1 MKFRAKNF
9 HPTSCGTKI
18 YPYICIRNTTDK
30 TMIKI
35 PDSYFKS
42 GAMSCYI
49 LLIPLYAF
57 FFLIGAKPFNIDTF
71 MQVTQGQLA
80 FRAAIMASIEL
91 VVVLFSRLS
100 MLLVRSKHQINYTGF
115 VIWEL
120 MEALVI
126 TMFCALFVWLMDK
139 RTMTYVDLL
148 PKLFLITCSILV
160 FPYVIVALISEIQDK
175 NNRLA
180 KDQITIEKYA
190 SGQIGREESTLPFY
204 DEKKSLKLAIT
215 ANTLLY
221 IEAADNYVNICYM
234 NMDKMVRY
242 PLRNSMRAIEQICE
256 ANNIVRCHR
265 SYYVNLRK
273 VSAIQKGPDGLFAE
287 LEYAGAPH
295 IPVST
300 TYSESVT
307 GRFSTLK

>member
-1 MKFRAKNF
+1 M
-9 HPTSCGTKI
+9 H
-18 YPYICIRNTTDK
+18 
-30 TMIKI
+30 KI
-35 PDSYFKS
+35 PDSYFK
-42 GAMSCYI
+42 GNIMAIYI
-49 LLIPLYAF
+49 LLIPMYAF
-57 FFLIGAKPFNIDTF
+57 FFLIGAKPFHMDTF
-71 MQVTQGQLA
+71 MQITQGQLA

-91 VVVLFSRLS
+91 VVVLISRLI
-100 MLLVRSKHQINYTGF
+100 MLLVRSKRQLNYTSF

-120 MEALVI
+120 MEGVAI

-139 RTMTYVDLL
+139 RAMLYVDLL
-148 PKLFLITCSILV
+148 PKMFLIVCSILV
-160 FPYVIVALISEIQDK
+160 FPYVIAALLSEIKDK
-175 NNRLA
+175 DNRIA
-180 KDQITIEKYA
+180 KNMVTIEKYA
-190 SGQIGREESTLPFY
+190 SGQIGREDSTLPFL
-204 DEKKSLKLAIT
+204 DEKKALKLAIT
-215 ANTLLY
+215 ANSVLY
-221 IEAADNYVNICYM
+221 VEAADNYVNICYL

-287 LEYAGAPH
+287 LDYAGAPH

-307 GRFSTLK
+307 GKFSTLK

>member
-1 MKFRAKNF
+1 M
-9 HPTSCGTKI
+9 H
-18 YPYICIRNTTDK
+18 
-30 TMIKI
+30 KI
-35 PDSYFKS
+35 PDSYFK
-42 GAMSCYI
+42 GNIIACYV
-49 LLIPLYAF
+49 LLIPMYAF
-57 FFLIGAKPFNIDTF
+57 FFLIGAKPFHLDTF
-71 MQVTQGQLA
+71 MQITQGQLA

-91 VVVLFSRLS
+91 VVVLISRLI
-100 MLLVRSKHQINYTGF
+100 MLLVRSKRQLNYTGF

-120 MEALVI
+120 LEGVTI

-139 RTMTYVDLL
+139 RTMVYVDLL
-148 PKLFLITCSILV
+148 PKMFLITCSILV
-160 FPYVIVALISEIQDK
+160 FPYVIVALVSELKDK
-175 NNRLA
+175 DSRIA
-180 KDQITIEKYA
+180 KNLVTIEKYA
-190 SGQIGREESTLPFY
+190 SGQIGREDSTLPFL

-215 ANTLLY
+215 ANSVLY
-221 IEAADNYVNICYM
+221 VEAADNYVNICYM

-307 GRFSTLK
+307 GKFSTLK